1 MSTTNLEG
9 SVRDRLL
16 AAANELFYQ
25 EGIHSVGI
33 ERVLERAGVAK
44 ASLYSTFGSKD
55 ELVRAYLQARLERRQ
70 ARINARIAP
79 LESPR
84 EKILAIFDLI
94 AELAAEPNFRGC
106 AFVRACSEG
115 PAGDSK
121 VAHLCAD
128 TRGWTRGLYTDL
140 ARQAGVSDPDQVG
153 RRLMLLYD
161 GAMVGAAMEGGAGAA
176 KLARAMAEE
185 LLDDQTPAERP
196 AKRPAAR
203 GPKRTAARG

>member
-25 EGIHSVGI
+25 EGIHTVGI

-55 ELVRAYLQARLERRQ
+55 ELVRAYLLARHERRQ
-70 ARINARIAP
+70 ARIHARIARH
-79 LESPR
+79 EDPR
-84 EKILAIFDLI
+84 DKILAIFDLI

-106 AFVRACSEG
+106 AFMRASAEG
-115 PAGDSK
+115 PSGESK
-121 VAHLCAD
+121 VTQVCAD

-140 ARQAGVSDPDQVG
+140 AREAGATDPEEVG

-161 GAMVGAAMEGGAGAA
+161 GAMVGAAMDGGVAA
-176 KLARAMAEE
+176 PKLARAMAEE
-185 LLDDQTPAERP
+185 LLDEQAP

-203 GPKRTAARG
+203 GPKRSAARG